1 MTDHPSDQPELVS
14 FRCLCQDDAT
24 RKNVEI
30 QDMDFCVKCHE
41 EIRPALKMTSN
52 ATNCNV
58 ALQFR
63 HREECYFGEFAINVS
78 THSKG

>member
-1 MTDHPSDQPELVS
+1 MKKGRNSGHGV
-14 FRCLCQDDAT
+14 CIKCQ
-24 RKNVEI
+24 
-30 QDMDFCVKCHE
+30 E

-63 HREECYFGEFAINVS
+63 HREECCFGEFAINVS